1 MKKLLSIAIL
11 LALLLSVISVYAC
24 DRTECIYIKST
35 PIIISD
41 SERYYHY
48 DCGCP
53 AYSCKCAECENC
65 KYQFIEE
72 ASAPNA
78 YLEPNYYPDY
88 DVAPAPMP
96 APEKAP
102 KTGDFSMLPQL
113 MLAVAAA
120 GSLVVASKRAK

>member
-1 MKKLLSIAIL
+1 MKKLFALV
-11 LALLLSVISVYAC
+11 LALLILVMPVCVLAG
-24 DRTECIYIKST
+24 DNVNDPVLPDHFFT
-35 PIIISD
+35 D
-41 SERYYHY
+41 
-48 DCGCP
+48 DVNP
-53 AYSCKCAECENC
+53 A
-65 KYQFIEE
+65 FIE
-72 ASAPNA
+72 PD
-78 YLEPNYYPDY
+78 YYPDY

>member
-1 MKKLLSIAIL
+1 MKKLFALV
-11 LALLLSVISVYAC
+11 LALLILVMPVCVLAGDGDNVIIRPGIDIEIDVTDEVNTA
-24 DRTECIYIKST
+24 
-35 PIIISD
+35 
-41 SERYYHY
+41 
-48 DCGCP
+48 
-53 AYSCKCAECENC
+53 
-65 KYQFIEE
+65 FI
-72 ASAPNA
+72 
-78 YLEPNYYPDY
+78 EPNYYPDY